1 MDDVDVDE
9 TNMIPGLDAPV
20 PSSGPSNTVVCSLR
34 SLSMNTLVAF
44 PDTYKLE
51 IRFLRGKKI
60 KICIQQSHDDTIP
73 SRMEIR
79 FDYHFIMELDIQ
91 PDDTGEVALML
102 DLCRIPKFFWLE
114 SSAGGR
120 PKFVETS
127 DVSSQ
132 CALSRGRRL
141 KAVLNPKTDTA
152 ALITSIKAI
161 FNTCPRLCRLLKAAN
176 PFPATL
182 PSVLGPGSQY
192 ASNKAD
198 SCPAF
203 GEMPVNGKPLDVDN
217 QHMAILKPD
226 RAFNFQCYKCGL
238 RFTME
243 DVLGPDF
250 DHWLYI
256 SQLCV
261 NPSSHFETA

>member
-1 MDDVDVDE
+1 MMALTMTMTMRMMTSVLGLSENNESLTRPDSLEKDESLPMDDVDVTVDE

-120 PKFVETS
+120 PQFVE
-127 DVSSQ
+127 
-132 CALSRGRRL
+132 
-141 KAVLNPKTDTA
+141 N
-152 ALITSIKAI
+152 
-161 FNTCPRLCRLLKAAN
+161 
-176 PFPATL
+176 
-182 PSVLGPGSQY
+182 
-192 ASNKAD
+192 
-198 SCPAF
+198 
-203 GEMPVNGKPLDVDN
+203 
-217 QHMAILKPD
+217 
-226 RAFNFQCYKCGL
+226 
-238 RFTME
+238 
-243 DVLGPDF
+243 
-250 DHWLYI
+250 
-256 SQLCV
+256 
-261 NPSSHFETA
+261 